1 MSTATAPAPIKPPV
15 QPSAPPL
22 PPSAAPPPAIPPFPV
37 RPLTVEQFEY
47 LVDLGFYGDEK
58 IELLDGWVVNKM
70 THGDLASFIIM
81 RLSRQL
87 GRTLSEAVTIRCQLP
102 IRLPRSR
109 PEPDIV
115 VAQGGEER
123 YRTAAPTPDD
133 LLLLVEVSDSILD
146 NDCGPKGRSY
156 ARAGITPYWVVNCV
170 DRQVEVYTQPT
181 VIHGEPKYE
190 AVARF
195 ALGEAVPL
203 RLPNEPAI
211 DISASALFGEA

>member
-87 GRTLSEAVTIRCQLP
+87 GRTLSEAPAPQP
-102 IRLPRSR
+102 PRAGHRRRTGRRGAIPDSR
-109 PEPDIV
+109 PD
-115 VAQGGEER
+115 A
-123 YRTAAPTPDD
+123 
-133 LLLLVEVSDSILD
+133 
-146 NDCGPKGRSY
+146 GRSSL
-156 ARAGITPYWVVNCV
+156 AG
-170 DRQVEVYTQPT
+170 
-181 VIHGEPKYE
+181 GS
-190 AVARF
+190 F
-195 ALGEAVPL
+195 
-203 RLPNEPAI
+203 
-211 DISASALFGEA
+211 